1 MSDVYRSRV
10 FDALG
15 WGFRVSSD
23 DPRVVDH
30 VERLYR
36 GLGDAAPAGVH
47 EYFVGPPDGGDPG
60 DARVRLTFSGDHV
73 GSGEDAAHLMATL
86 VHDVNR
92 RALESTTLLAAHAGG
107 VACGDAAV
115 VMPAHMESGKT
126 TLTAGLVRA
135 GFAYFT
141 DEAVAFDWETLAIV
155 PYAKP
160 LSIDE
165 GSWPLFAALEPDL
178 AFAGDRYAA
187 NQWQVPADAIR
198 PGAYAQ
204 SGRARYLVFP
214 RYEAS
219 ARTELVAMT
228 RGEALVELAKNTFRF
243 REHGRRA
250 LTTLAGVVE
259 SSECYRMPVGDLG
272 DAVAL
277 VQGLVAP

>member
-1 MSDVYRSRV
+1 MHHSRA

-15 WGFRVSSD
+15 WAFRVASD
-23 DPRVVDH
+23 DGRIVEHVDH
-30 VERLYR
+30 LYR
-36 GLGDAAPAGVH
+36 GLADAPHGETNDYVVRSADDADQGYPDAPL
-47 EYFVGPPDGGDPG
+47 
-60 DARVRLTFSGDHV
+60 RLTFNGDV
-73 GSGEDAAHLMATL
+73 VDSGEEPARLVTAL

-92 RALESTTLLAAHAGG
+92 RALDSTSLLAAHAGG

-115 VMPAHMESGKT
+115 VLPAHMESGKT

-141 DEAVAFDWETLAIV
+141 DEAVAFEWETGAIV

-165 GSWPLFAALEPDL
+165 GSWPLFEDLEPDIP
-178 AFAGDRYAA
+178 FAGPGHVPT
-187 NQWQVPADAIR
+187 QWQVPADAIR
-198 PGAYAQ
+198 PDAYARH
-204 SGRARYLVFP
+204 GHARYLVFP
-214 RYEAS
+214 KYDAS
-219 ARTELVAMT
+219 ARTELLLMT

-259 SSECYRMPVGDLG
+259 QCECYRMPVGDLAE
-272 DAVAL
+272 AVAQ
-277 VQGLVAP
+277 VEGLVAT